1 LYVKIAPIARGSFR
15 VGRYMDKTDNE
26 LRHVAI
32 IMDGNGRWAA
42 KMGLPRVQG
51 HRAGVAVLKEI
62 IKYSCKIGLEYLT
75 LYVFSTENWK
85 RPAFEVKSLMNLLVE
100 FVDKELAELK
110 NNNIKL
116 IVLGDIKALPVQV
129 KSSLE
134 RAIDATAGNN
144 GLKLCVAVNY
154 GGRDEIIRAVKKIVE
169 DVDGGKI
176 KREQIDENLF
186 ENYLYT
192 AGIPHPDMV
201 IRPSGELRISNFLL
215 WQIAYSEL
223 WFSNCYWPDFTP
235 GDFQRAIDDYRRRNR
250 RFGGV

>member
-1 LYVKIAPIARGSFR
+1 
-15 VGRYMDKTDNE
+15 MDKTDNE

-192 AGIPHPDMV
+192 AGIPHPDLV

>member
-1 LYVKIAPIARGSFR
+1 
-15 VGRYMDKTDNE
+15 MDKTDNE

-42 KMGLPRVQG
+42 KRGLPRVQG

-192 AGIPHPDMV
+192 AGIPHPDLV